1 MKKIFL
7 FVPLLM
13 SAFLAEAQVISDAEK
28 VKVDVKHF
36 SGEASGKWVYG
47 GLFNIGGNQG
57 LLHNW
62 AAGGEL
68 ASLTVNGIFNG
79 FTTFTKGNNVWA
91 NNLDLN
97 YGLNYAYSYSF
108 IPRKTDDRI
117 DFTSRYGR
125 RLSDSSNVYLSAL
138 FNFKSQFTKGYDY
151 SLDNW
156 RNTPTSNFF
165 APAYFTLAPGF
176 EYRIGNKLSIFV
188 SPVAGR
194 LTVVDMQYTLRS
206 KQGAYGVPYG
216 KGHRFEFGA
225 YFSARYNV
233 DISKTVSFRTR
244 LDLYSNY
251 LAKDVY
257 ENGVLVR
264 KDNPGNVTVLSDNLL
279 TFKFNKHL
287 NMSVGLVMM
296 YDNAQ
301 PYKDTYTDGTGTVQ
315 QKKEPIAGLG
325 WVQLRQNVQF
335 GIQYKLPLRKKEE
348 AKKS

>member
-1 MKKIFL
+1 MRKISL
-7 FVPLLM
+7 FVLPLTMGLN
-13 SAFLAEAQVISDAEK
+13 AQAQVINDADK
-28 VKVDVKHF
+28 AKPDAKQY
-36 SGEASGKWVYG
+36 SNDATGKWAYG

-79 FTTFTKGNNVWA
+79 FATFTKGNNVWA

-125 RLSDSSNVYLSAL
+125 RLSDSSNIYMSAL

-151 SLDNW
+151 SIDNW

-176 EYRIGNKLSIFV
+176 EYRKGNNLSVFI

-194 LTVVDMQYTLRS
+194 LTVVDTQYTNRS
-206 KQGAYGVPYG
+206 LQGAYGVPFG
-216 KGHRFEFGA
+216 KSHRFEFGA
-225 YFSARYNV
+225 YFSARYYV
-233 DISKTVSFRTR
+233 ELSKTVSFRTR

-257 ENGVLVR
+257 DNGVLVR
-264 KDNPGNVTVLSDNLL
+264 KDNPGNITVLSDNLL
-279 TFKFNKHL
+279 SFKFNKHL
-287 NMSVGLVMM
+287 NVSIGVVMM

-301 PYKDTYTDGTGTVQ
+301 PYNDTYVDGAGTVQ
-315 QKKEPIAGLG
+315 KKKEPISGLG
-325 WVQLRQNVQF
+325 WVQLRQNLQF
-335 GIQYKLPLRKKEE
+335 GVQYKFPLRDKTEKK
-348 AKKS
+348 